1 MRTLHHLRLPPPA
14 AAVGVLLAAAALLL
28 ASTSPAAAHVHVVAT
43 SPGVDQI
50 VPHAEVVGLQ
60 FDRPVTPVAEGLEVR
75 NAAGERVDLGDARH
89 GDSEAELM
97 VSLPPDV
104 APGAHV
110 AAWRVA
116 GGDGHV
122 QEGGWTF
129 VISGASAPDPPA
141 PEPDPPASEPAPAL
155 PASDGDATT
164 SDAATEPEAPAP
176 AEPEPRVV
184 RFGTPDLSGLG
195 EEPAPGDTG
204 PADPQHAEDAEV
216 AQLAAATTGDDRPPV
231 RHLLVAALLALL
243 AVAATWPT
251 VRASL
256 RELEGVA

>member
-1 MRTLHHLRLPPPA
+1 MRTLHHLRLPPLA

-60 FDRPVTPVAEGLEVR
+60 FDQPVTPVAEGLEVR
-75 NAAGERVDLGDARH
+75 NAAGERIDLGDVRH
-89 GDSEAELM
+89 GDSEAELL

-104 APGAHV
+104 TPGAHV
-110 AAWRVA
+110 AAWQVA

-129 VISGASAPDPPA
+129 VISGASAPDPPS
-141 PEPDPPASEPAPAL
+141 PEPDPPASEPAPAP
-155 PASDGDATT
+155 PASDGEPAT
-164 SDAATEPEAPAP
+164 SDATTEPEAPAP
-176 AEPEPRVV
+176 TAPEPRVV
-184 RFGTPDLSGLG
+184 RFDTPDLSGLE
-195 EEPAPGDTG
+195 EEPAPADTE
-204 PADPQHAEDAEV
+204 PADPQDAED
-216 AQLAAATTGDDRPPV
+216 AQLAAAATGDDRLPV
-231 RHLLVAALLALL
+231 RHLVVAALLALL

-256 RELEGVA
+256 RDLEGVA